1 MLFGFYSPRAALGP
15 QVLGCRAC
23 VALACCR
30 AWLAESSA
38 EHVVLVQARA
48 LFEAPPGAPHLLPF
62 YSRVAASLTQVFP
75 DVASALLRFLEEE
88 FAQLQV
94 CTRAVC
100 MHACCLRTRFP
111 LMAHTG

>member
-1 MLFGFYSPRAALGP
+1 MLSGLYSPRAASGP

-30 AWLAESSA
+30 AWLAQSSA
-38 EHVVLVQARA
+38 EHVMLVQARA

-62 YSRVAASLTQVFP
+62 YSRVAASLAQVFP

-94 CTRAVC
+94 CTRATG
-100 MHACCLRTRFP
+100 MHACSLCP
-111 LMAHTG
+111 